1 MIRLDAALAERGLA
15 RSRSAAAAL
24 IAEARVR
31 VDGATTLK
39 ASTKVSESQ
48 ELSVDGDSH
57 YVSRAAHKL
66 LSALDN
72 FPVDPTGRVALD
84 AGASTGGFTQVLRER
99 GAREVFA
106 VDVGHD
112 QLAASVRADEGV
124 RVFEGLNVRD
134 LQGQHLQHKSVTNSL
149 PSLVVGDLSF
159 ISLTLVLQAL
169 RDAAEP
175 GADFL
180 LLIKPQFEVGKSGIK
195 EGIVRKADLR
205 AHAIATVLWHAW
217 DLGLATAGL
226 LPSPITGGAGNLEYL
241 VWFRDAKIHDADP
254 AATSGNPS
262 EWEETVKKLAAEG
275 KSTA

>member
-15 RSRSAAAAL
+15 RSRSAAATL

-39 ASTKVSESQ
+39 ASTKVGDQ
-48 ELSVDGDSH
+48 HVLTVDGDSH

-66 LSALDN
+66 VAALDG

-99 GAREVFA
+99 GAVEVIS

-112 QLAASVRADEGV
+112 QLADAVRNDPGV
-124 RVFEGLNVRD
+124 RVIEGLNVRD
-134 LQGQHLQHKSVTNSL
+134 LQAQHLQHMSVTDAL
-149 PSLVVGDLSF
+149 PTLVVGDLSF
-159 ISLTLVLQAL
+159 ISLKLVLRPLLEAV
-169 RDAAEP
+169 DPA
-175 GADFL
+175 ADFL
-180 LLIKPQFEVGKSGIK
+180 LLIKPQFEVGKGKIK
-195 EGIVRKADLR
+195 EGIVKKADLR
-205 AHAIATVLWHAW
+205 ADAINGVLWEAW

-241 VWFRDAKIHDADP
+241 VWFRPVKIHDADT
-254 AATSGNPS
+254 AASSGNPT
-262 EWEETVKKLAAEG
+262 EWMSTVAALAAEG
-275 KSTA
+275 KTTA

>member
-39 ASTKVSESQ
+39 ASTKVGENNV
-48 ELSVDGDSH
+48 LSIDGDSH

-112 QLAASVRADEGV
+112 QLAASVRADPGV
-124 RVFEGLNVRD
+124 RVFEGLNVRE
-134 LQGQHLQHKSVTNSL
+134 LQGQHLRHVSETDSL

-159 ISLTLVLQAL
+159 ISLTLVLGAL

-195 EGIVRKADLR
+195 EGIVRKPDLR
-205 AHAIATVLWHAW
+205 AHAISTVLWHAW

-226 LPSPITGGAGNLEYL
+226 LPSPITGGSGNLEYL
-241 VWFRDAKIHDADP
+241 VWFRDRKNHDADP
-254 AATSGNPS
+254 AANSGNPS
-262 EWEETVKKLAAEG
+262 EWESTVNRLAAEG